1 MGGSRDAVGWCRRD
15 RVPGRVRG
23 NLTLALVAEASHAP
37 VVWLSGR
44 GQAGTAQSM
53 WRQLIEGLASVG
65 VAVPE
70 VSLNGGA
77 DRDSVLQTVAEL
89 MSAASDVPEFLLVL
103 DDLPRDEAVEAMV
116 QQVLDELPASMRVM
130 ISSAAVPRLDLSRH
144 VGAGQLVLVER
155 ADLVLRREDAETY
168 LGLVAP
174 DLPAARRMSLIELA
188 DGWIAAL
195 RASTS
200 ASRSDPSADPA
211 SWLLGPGLE
220 LLFGRALQAL
230 DPPDRD
236 LLVVCSVLDQMS
248 PEICDAMPGCAD
260 SAERLVSLS
269 ERLLVR
275 RLPGSGPAR
284 YETHPLFREFLGRKL
299 AERGRGAQAHA
310 HEAAGVWL
318 AEHSDAE
325 RAISHLLECGQI
337 ERAREV
343 LAAHV
348 GDLLDSGR
356 SARVRTWYRRAPE
369 LALPDQQLLLLGAAW
384 SELWVGRSP
393 PRGRTWWSSRLLS
406 RSSAAAR
413 PMPATPMGAA
423 AAEWLRVQVLFL
435 RTYLEAW
442 TGQTGRAA
450 DHLRAV
456 RTSFGEEWSR
466 MAHQSSAF
474 LEARLDLW
482 HGDLQSTRRTLQRL
496 SGRPGTIQF
505 FRRVSLPS
513 LGALVAAEEGRAHR
527 ACFLA
532 DSAMDALADSGQ
544 LGAVDH
550 CDARLARAHALV
562 DLGDVPS
569 AKAQAE
575 AVQGT
580 ASEAE
585 HVAYMVLGASA
596 QARAMAAGGR
606 PAEAEGQL
614 ESARQILSRHS
625 VRGPLGE
632 TVDRAAVE
640 VAILSGDRVGARRAV
655 ERLVQGRN
663 RDLLAIRVL
672 AMGGGLSE
680 AEVVR
685 TVQRVRPESPRE
697 VVNAR
702 LLMAALT
709 AATRRA
715 EAIMHLREAAGLA
728 REHGMLLALQGCSE
742 EVLVLAEQLASDGAD
757 PAVSSLVAALQ
768 RPAEPQEHAAATLSA
783 GEHHLLERL
792 AVFPSNRELAED
804 LGISTNTLKTRLRRL
819 YAKLDVHD
827 RDAALHAA
835 RPGP

>member
-1 MGGSRDAVGWCRRD
+1 MIVSPVGY
-15 RVPGRVRG
+15 GATS
-23 NLTLALVAEASHAP
+23 LLALVAEASHAP

-65 VAVPE
+65 VAVPD

-130 ISSAAVPRLDLSRH
+130 ISSAAVPRMDLSRH

-174 DLPAARRMSLIELA
+174 DLPPARRTSLIELA

-275 RLPGSGPAR
+275 RLPGPGPAR

-356 SARVRTWYRRAPE
+356 SAHVRTWYRRAPE
-369 LALPDQQLLLLGAAW
+369 LALPDHELLLLGAAW
-384 SELWVGRSP
+384 SELMGGEV
-393 PRGRTWWSSRLLS
+393 
-406 RSSAAAR
+406 AAAGSHLVELEAAAAKLR
-413 PMPATPMGAA
+413 GSAPDAGDPDAGDPAAA

-606 PAEAEGQL
+606 PAEAEEQL

-632 TVDRAAVE
+632 MVDRAAAE
-640 VAILSGDRVGARRAV
+640 VSVISGDRVGARRAV
-655 ERLVQGRN
+655 ERLAQGRN

-680 AEVVR
+680 ADVVR

-715 EAIMHLREAAGLA
+715 EATMHLREAAGLA

-757 PAVSSLVAALQ
+757 PAVASLVAALQ
-768 RPAEPQEHAAATLSA
+768 RPAEPQERAAAALSA
-783 GEHHLLERL
+783 GERHLLERL
-792 AVFPSNRELAED
+792 AVFPSNRELADD
-804 LGISTNTLKTRLRRL
+804 LGITTNTLKTRLRRL

-835 RPGP
+835 RPGR

>member
-1 MGGSRDAVGWCRRD
+1 M
-15 RVPGRVRG
+15 
-23 NLTLALVAEASHAP
+23 
-37 VVWLSGR
+37 
-44 GQAGTAQSM
+44 
-53 WRQLIEGLASVG
+53 
-65 VAVPE
+65 
-70 VSLNGGA
+70 
-77 DRDSVLQTVAEL
+77 
-89 MSAASDVPEFLLVL
+89 
-103 DDLPRDEAVEAMV
+103 
-116 QQVLDELPASMRVM
+116 
-130 ISSAAVPRLDLSRH
+130 
-144 VGAGQLVLVER
+144 
-155 ADLVLRREDAETY
+155 
-168 LGLVAP
+168 
-174 DLPAARRMSLIELA
+174 
-188 DGWIAAL
+188 
-195 RASTS
+195 
-200 ASRSDPSADPA
+200 
-211 SWLLGPGLE
+211 
-220 LLFGRALQAL
+220 
-230 DPPDRD
+230 
-236 LLVVCSVLDQMS
+236 VCSVLDQMS

-260 SAERLVSLS
+260 SAERLVALS

-284 YETHPLFREFLGRKL
+284 YETHPLLREFLGRKL

-318 AEHSDAE
+318 AEHSDGE

-369 LALPDQQLLLLGAAW
+369 LALPDHELLLLGAAW
-384 SELWVGRSP
+384 SELMGGEV
-393 PRGRTWWSSRLLS
+393 
-406 RSSAAAR
+406 AAA
-413 PMPATPMGAA
+413 GSHLVELEAA
-423 AAEWLRVQVLFL
+423 AAKLRGSAPDAGDADADAAEWLRVQVLFL

-450 DHLRAV
+450 DHLRSV
-456 RTSFGEEWSR
+456 RTSFGEDWSR

-474 LEARLDLW
+474 LEARLGLW

-513 LGALVAAEEGRAHR
+513 LAALVAAEEGRAHR

-550 CDARLARAHALV
+550 CDARLARARALA

-569 AKAQAE
+569 AEAQAE

-585 HVAYMVLGASA
+585 HVAYMVLGSA
-596 QARAMAAGGR
+596 ARARAMAAGGR
-606 PAEAEGQL
+606 RADAEEQL

-632 TVDRAAVE
+632 VVDRAAAE
-640 VAILSGDRVGARRAV
+640 VAVISGDRVGARRTV
-655 ERLVQGRN
+655 ERLAPGRN

-680 AEVVR
+680 ADVVR

-697 VVNAR
+697 VVHAR

-709 AATRRA
+709 ATSRRA
-715 EAIMHLREAAGLA
+715 EASMHLRAAAGLA
-728 REHGMLLALQGCSE
+728 HEHGMLLALQGM
-742 EVLVLAEQLASDGAD
+742 LRGGPGARG
-757 PAVSSLVAALQ
+757 AAGI
-768 RPAEPQEHAAATLSA
+768 RRCGPGRVVPRGRAAAPRRTA
-783 GEHHLLERL
+783 GARCGRTERGG
-792 AVFPSNRELAED
+792 APAPR
-804 LGISTNTLKTRLRRL
+804 
-819 YAKLDVHD
+819 
-827 RDAALHAA
+827 AA
-835 RPGP
+835 RGVPEQP